1 MKERTKALAIPREV
15 KEAVA
20 RRDSCE
26 GHPCCII
33 CGKPA
38 PTSSPLSF
46 SNAHYISRA
55 HGGLGIEKNILTL
68 CPRCH
73 RLYDG
78 VGREEVRPIL
88 ARHLKACYADFD
100 ESELTYQK

>member
-1 MKERTKALAIPREV
+1 MKDRTRALSIPMSV
-15 KEAVA
+15 KKAVA
-20 RRDSCE
+20 DRDSVD
-26 GHPCCII
+26 GWPNCIL

-88 ARHLKACYADFD
+88 ARHLKACYADWN